1 MNNITRFVLLLAL
14 QTSAITV
21 AQAAVTA
28 AEHKGNTMYQ
38 VTITLDNAVIT
49 ARLDNNPTVRD
60 FIAQLPMTVKLED
73 YAATEKVTYLS
84 NKLTT
89 EGAPAGITPVV
100 GDIAYYAPWGNIAMY
115 YKDFAYSPG
124 LIKLGEITSGIA
136 QLKFSGARQ
145 ATIELATLTDK

>member
-1 MNNITRFVLLLAL
+1 
-14 QTSAITV
+14 
-21 AQAAVTA
+21 
-28 AEHKGNTMYQ
+28 MYQ